1 MFEPT
6 IHPNHRRARFLS
18 AAGLLAAI
26 ALTGG
31 GIYLILA
38 KDMWIVL
45 VLGIVALLSAI
56 LRYASTERWFRRHLE
71 HRPQSSE

>member
-1 MFEPT
+1 MFEPA

-18 AAGLLAAI
+18 VAGLLAAI

-38 KDMWIVL
+38 KGMWIVL
-45 VLGIVALLSAI
+45 VLGIIALLSAI
-56 LRYASTERWFRRHLE
+56 LRYVSTERWFRRQLE
-71 HRPQSSE
+71 QGPQSSE